1 MKFIRRTNYDGDV
14 FDNLAEAKAFM
25 LPDVSEEA
33 KKEFEEDFIGE
44 NFDEYWNDYLDYYLA
59 IKSAES
65 LEELAEV
72 WNSRTDTF
80 ADGSSFEVVV
90 LK

>member
-1 MKFIRRTNYDGDV
+1 MKFIRRSNDDEAV
-14 FDNLAEAKAFM
+14 FYNLTEAKAFM

-33 KKEFEEDFIGE
+33 KKEFEEDFIGDDFE
-44 NFDEYWNDYLDYYLA
+44 SYWNRYLEYYSD
-59 IKSAES
+59 IKNADS

-80 ADGSSFEVVV
+80 ADGSSFEVVG
-90 LK
+90 